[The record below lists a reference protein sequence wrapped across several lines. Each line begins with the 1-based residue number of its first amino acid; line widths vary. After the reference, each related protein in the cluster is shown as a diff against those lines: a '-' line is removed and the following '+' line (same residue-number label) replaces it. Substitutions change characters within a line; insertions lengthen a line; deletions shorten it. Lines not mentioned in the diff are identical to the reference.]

1 MKLEHIWAP
10 WRISYVG
17 QPKPDGCVLCHK
29 AQAGDDEVEQVLYR
43 GKLNYI
49 LVNAYPYN
57 SGHLMIVPY
66 RHVGR
71 LEELDADTV
80 CEMMHLA
87 QVAVRALNRCL
98 RPEGVN
104 LGMNLGKA
112 AGAGI
117 DEHLHLHLVPRWAG
131 DTNFM
136 TAVADVRVVPQ
147 ALADT
152 AALLRPVLA
161 EEAARDE
168 TS

>member
-10 WRISYVG
+10 WRISYVA

-29 AQAGDDEVEQVLYR
+29 AQAGNDEAEQVLYR
-43 GKLNYI
+43 GKWNYV

-66 RHVGR
+66 RHVGDFG
-71 LEELDADTV
+71 ELDAETV
-80 CEMMHLA
+80 SEMMRLA
-87 QVAVRALNRCL
+87 QAAARAFARCL
-98 RPEGVN
+98 GPHGIN
-104 LGMNLGKA
+104 LGMNIGKA

-117 DEHLHLHLVPRWAG
+117 DEHLHMHLVPRWNG

-147 ALADT
+147 ALAET

-161 EEAARDE
+161 EEVARDQQD
-168 TS
+168 